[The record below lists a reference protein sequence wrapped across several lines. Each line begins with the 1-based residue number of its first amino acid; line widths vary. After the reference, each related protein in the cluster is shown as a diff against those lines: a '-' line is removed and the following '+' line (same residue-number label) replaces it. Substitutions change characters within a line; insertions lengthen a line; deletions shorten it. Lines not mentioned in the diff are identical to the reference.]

1 MKKSVAQKAYLWAI
15 ASGVCYVLSF
25 PQYDLPHLG
34 VFFLPLFLM
43 SLHFCRSTKQS
54 LAIGFLLSSM
64 VAWGGFHWII
74 YVAQYFGQMP
84 LPAAVGLLCLYC
96 LVAAPQ
102 MVAFS
107 YFGFQWKHRI
117 ERLPLFVRPLFWSFL
132 YVSLEYFARL
142 LKIFPENLGNTWVYF
157 SGISQIASL
166 GGVALL
172 SFLPLFFGASLLYIQ
187 RERARAIPA
196 AALAVAI
203 LLVSHFWGS
212 AEIQRLESLP
222 KKTLQVGIVQHNMDD
237 AETAVKS
244 GSVLTVFNQV
254 VSKLLT
260 LSQSLAKGSP
270 KPDFILWPETSYF
283 TTFPTRP
290 DTVLGSFGYANLV
303 KDFVRSS
310 ETPLLF
316 GTYESDEQDTDYN
329 VAVLL
334 DPKNQDS
341 LQVYRKNVLLIFGE
355 YFPFLSYF
363 PSLRKL
369 NPLLGDFGRG
379 PGPVPIPFHSSQGTV
394 LLGVNICYEAI
405 LPEYMRGYA
414 TAGTHIFVNLTKDS
428 WFGNTFEPWQH
439 FQLSQIRSIE
449 HRIPMARS
457 TNTGLSGT
465 VSVTG
470 KVDLLS
476 LPFVEAHR
484 TVPVSYFDP
493 PLRPLYTVWGDWFV
507 WLSLSSALGLLGF
520 AYRKS

>member
-1 MKKSVAQKAYLWAI
+1 MKISVTQKAYLWAI
-15 ASGVCYVLSF
+15 TSGVCYVLSF
-25 PQYDLPHLG
+25 PQYDLPYLG
-34 VFFLPLFLM
+34 VFFLPFLLL
-43 SLHFCRSTKQS
+43 SLQFCRSSKQA
-54 LAIGFLLSSM
+54 LTIGFLLSSM

-84 LPAAVGLLCLYC
+84 LPAAIGLLCLYC
-96 LVAAPQ
+96 IVAAPQ

-107 YFGFQWKHRI
+107 YFGFRWKHRV
-117 ERLPLFVRPLFWSFL
+117 ERIPLFLRPFFWAFF
-132 YVSLEYFARL
+132 YVALEYFARL
-142 LKIFPENLGNTWVYF
+142 LKIFPENLGNTWVHF
-157 SGISQIASL
+157 AEISQIASI

-172 SFLPLFFGASLLYIQ
+172 SFLPLFFGSSLLYLQ
-187 RERARAIPA
+187 REKTKAIPA
-196 AALAVAI
+196 FLLATSII
-203 LLVSHFWGS
+203 LGSFVWGKR
-212 AEIQRLESLP
+212 EIQNLDSLP
-222 KKTLQVGIVQHNMDD
+222 RKTLNVGIVQHNMDD

-254 VSKLLT
+254 VTKLLN
-260 LSQSLAKGSP
+260 LSQSLANGTP

-310 ETPLLF
+310 EVPLLF
-316 GTYESDEQDTDYN
+316 GTYETDEEEKDYN

-334 DPKNQDS
+334 DPKTPDS

-379 PGPVPIPFHSSQGTV
+379 PGPVPIPFVGPHGTV
-394 LLGVNICYEAI
+394 QLGVNICYEAI

-414 TAGTHIFVNLTKDS
+414 TAGAQIFVNLTKDS
-428 WFGNTFEPWQH
+428 WFGDTFEPWQH
-439 FQLSQIRSIE
+439 FQLSQLRSIE
-449 HRIPMARS
+449 HRIPLVRS

-476 LPFVEAHR
+476 LPFNEAHK
-484 TVPVSYFDP
+484 TVSVSYFDP
-493 PLRPLYTVWGDWFV
+493 PLKTPYTVWGDWFV
-507 WLSLSSALGLLGF
+507 WLSIFLSIALLGIT
-520 AYRKS
+520 YRKS